1 MNNRQT
7 EGKITALYERL
18 SHDDELQGDSNSII
32 NQKRYLEDYAAQ
44 HGLSNCVHYTDDGFS
59 GGNFERPS
67 WKRLIADIE
76 AGKVAC
82 VLVKDLSRA
91 GRDYL
96 QTGFYTEVLF
106 RERGVRFI
114 AVANGVDSADK
125 SSSEFAP
132 FINIM
137 SEWYLRDCSR
147 KQKAAYQARNKAG
160 GPTTNNVI
168 YGYRKDPDNKHHWL
182 IDEEAAAVVR
192 RIFKLSV
199 NGKGPC
205 EIAGILRDERV
216 EKPSFY
222 RDKNKP
228 NAKKRARGTS
238 GPYDWVATTV
248 SCILSRAEYMG
259 HTVNFRNRKE
269 SYKDKRSTQLPP
281 EEWTIIENTHEAI
294 IDPETWQMAQH
305 SRKTVKRTD
314 STGEANPLTGLVYCS
329 DCGAKM
335 YNHKGLC
342 KAKKE
347 RRDKDPVS
355 GLYPYD
361 NYQCSTYSLT
371 RRHVEKG
378 CKSHYINT
386 RALRALILD
395 AIRNVSKYALM
406 NEEEF
411 SRKVREESEIR
422 QMDAAKA
429 LKRKIDKNKR
439 RSSELDELIRKLYE
453 SYALGKLSE
462 KRFETLSRGYEQEQ
476 AELETS
482 IEADEKNLNAY
493 ETDTDRV
500 SQFLALARKYTD
512 FSELTTPM
520 IYEFID
526 NIVVYAPEK
535 LNGERTQNVDIYLKY
550 IGKFDVPTLEPTQ
563 EELAGQAS
571 LRDLRAR
578 HRESLRLWRQRKK
591 QRESALAKDE
601 QIKYLASEQNEL
613 EVNGV

>member
-44 HGLSNCVHYTDDGFS
+44 HGLSTCVHYTDDGFS
-59 GGNFERPS
+59 GGNFDRPS

-114 AVANGVDSADK
+114 AVANGVDSADE

-228 NAKKRARGTS
+228 NAKKRARETS

-386 RALRALILD
+386 RALRELILD

-526 NIVVYAPEK
+526 KIVVYAPEK
-535 LNGERTQNVDIYLKY
+535 LNSERTQNVDIYLKY
-550 IGKFDVPTLEPTQ
+550 IGKFDVPTSEPTQ
-563 EELAGQAS
+563 EELAEQAS

-578 HRESLRLWRQRKK
+578 HRESLRLGRQRKK
-591 QRESALAKDE
+591 QRELAPAKDE
-601 QIKYLASEQNEL
+601 QIKCLTSEQNEL

>member
-422 QMDAAKA
+422 QMDAAKV